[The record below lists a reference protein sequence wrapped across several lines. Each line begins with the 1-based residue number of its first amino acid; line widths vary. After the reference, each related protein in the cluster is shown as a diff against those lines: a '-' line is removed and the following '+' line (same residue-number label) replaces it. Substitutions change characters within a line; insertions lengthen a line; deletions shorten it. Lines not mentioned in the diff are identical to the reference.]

1 MNENEKI
8 NQEVDESSAT
18 PSDTEVNENTN
29 VEVTE
34 EIKSSKDNQVEN
46 TDISYEIED

>member
-8 NQEVDESSAT
+8 NQEVDEPSAT
-18 PSDTEVNENTN
+18 PSDTEVNENAN

-34 EIKSSKDNQVEN
+34 EKKRL
-46 TDISYEIED
+46 